1 VGDGLADER
10 SGTDLKRRMR
20 AAIRINRAQ
29 QKTPKPPSIEAV
41 MECGNM
47 WYNPKLPR
55 WARAGV
61 DSRTADALFAKQ
73 QAASQD
79 NELKMCSSHRPS
91 PSSATP
97 GSTKSRARVAA
108 SPSSHEV
115 ARGPGKRSVVRVL
128 CPPPAPQRSR
138 LQR

>member
-1 VGDGLADER
+1 
-10 SGTDLKRRMR
+10 MR

-47 WYNPKLPR
+47 WYNPKLPS

-79 NELKMCSSHRPS
+79 HREKMCSSHRPS
-91 PSSATP
+91 PSSATR
-97 GSTKSRARVAA
+97 GSAKSRARAAA

-115 ARGPGKRSVVRVL
+115 ARGPGKRSVVRAP
-128 CPPPAPQRSR
+128 CPPPAPQRPRRPRRQCVSR
-138 LQR
+138 AFLVRREGSP

>member
-1 VGDGLADER
+1 MGGGLADGR
-10 SGTDLKRRMR
+10 SGTDLKHRMR

-47 WYNPKLPR
+47 WYNPKLPS

-73 QAASQD
+73 QAASHD
-79 NELKMCSSHRPS
+79 NQQKMCSSHLPS

-97 GSTKSRARVAA
+97 GSTKSRARPAA
-108 SPSSHEV
+108 SPSSLDV
-115 ARGPGKRSVVRVL
+115 ARGPGKRSVVRVPS
-128 CPPPAPQRSR
+128 PPPAQQRP
-138 LQR
+138 